1 MSRTIHL
8 CLAALG
14 ILATLP
20 STAWSQASMG
30 SSSGRWFYGGGIGLG
45 FGDVTYFSIQ
55 PMVGYRVSDRLS
67 VGGSLIY
74 RYRSDNRYAS
84 DLTTSDYGASAFGR
98 YTIAGPFFAQA
109 ELEQLS
115 YEYVRS
121 NLTTTRTDATSL
133 FAGGGISQPIG
144 NNVNAFATVMYNLSY
159 GSQSPSP
166 YSSPWVIRIG
176 VGVGF

>member
-1 MSRTIHL
+1 LSRTIRL
-8 CLAALG
+8 VIATACALVG
-14 ILATLP
+14 AP
-20 STAWSQASMG
+20 SIAWSQASIG
-30 SSSGRWFYGGGIGLG
+30 ASAGRWFYGGSIGLG
-45 FGDVTYFSIQ
+45 LGDVTYVSVA
-55 PMVGYRVSDRLS
+55 PLVGYQVSDRLA

-74 RYRSDNRYAS
+74 QYTNDDRYQPAI
-84 DLTTSDYGASAFGR
+84 TTNDYGASVFGR
-98 YTIAGPFFAQA
+98 YMIKGPFFAQA

-133 FAGGGISQPIG
+133 FVGGGVAWPLGSK
-144 NNVNAFATVMYNLSY
+144 VSAFATALYNLSY

-166 YSSPWVIRIG
+166 YSSPWVFRFG